1 LLNPSKPAS
10 PQDPPRKEQ
19 STSAK
24 SSITNKCTFVRF
36 IFERNPII
44 YELYINYG
52 ILFLYLCIPLKIDCK
67 MTEFK
72 QQQQQP
78 QQPQQPQQA
87 K

>member
-1 LLNPSKPAS
+1 M
-10 PQDPPRKEQ
+10 
-19 STSAK
+19 
-24 SSITNKCTFVRF
+24 
-36 IFERNPII
+36 FERNPII

-72 QQQQQP
+72 QQQQQQP